1 MEESKA
7 DAIQKAAWEVM
18 EGRFDDQFVVDPYQ
32 AGAGTSHHMNVNE
45 VIANRATEILGG
57 KLGQYWVHPNDDV
70 NKSQSTNDVIP
81 TAMRLA
87 CLQLI
92 PDLTD
97 NCNSLAVQFLQIR
110 QVSLT

>member
-1 MEESKA
+1 MSLKA

-18 EGRFDDQFVVDPYQ
+18 EGRFTDQFVVDPYQ

-57 KLGQYWVHPNDDV
+57 ALGQYWVHPNDDV

-87 CLQLI
+87 CLHLL
-92 PDLTD
+92 PDLAE
-97 NCNSLAVQFLQIR
+97 SLQNLVVAIPAERLA
-110 QVSLT
+110 SLI